1 MTIDPERRQ
10 QILDKFPAINSA
22 RVLDP
27 QASTQVQAAL
37 RAEEII
43 AKVWGDGARV
53 SAVLFDP
60 ARVPALA
67 QRADAAARDF
77 HCRAGELHNDTSDTD
92 YDRHDT
98 AEQGAVKIWQ
108 LGSNHV
114 HVVRD
119 RWRDAPNRAPNTVEY
134 AAGSLG
140 HLRSTHDHWKC
151 DEYGC
156 DHETVCDLRC
166 NVRLAKA
173 CGGTTRLLPVDRGTL
188 IMLFRCCRVC
198 EELAGK
204 IAENTYKT
212 NVKIAELE
220 AREDW
225 PPDDGG

>member
-1 MTIDPERRQ
+1 VTIDHQRRQ
-10 QILDKFPAINSA
+10 QILNKFPAISNA

-27 QASTQVQAAL
+27 QASTQVQAVL
-37 RAEEII
+37 RAEKII

-53 SAVLFDP
+53 SDVLFDP
-60 ARVPALA
+60 ARVPAMA

-77 HCRAGELHNDTSDTD
+77 HRRASELHYDTADAE

-98 AEQGAVKIWQ
+98 AGQGVVKIWQ
-108 LGSNHV
+108 VGSNHV

-119 RWRDAPNRAPNTVEY
+119 RWRESPNRKPTTTEY
-134 AAGSLG
+134 AAAGLGLERSLYE
-140 HLRSTHDHWKC
+140 HWKC
-151 DEYGC
+151 DEYGD
-156 DHETVCDLRC
+156 DHEKACDLHC
-166 NVRLAKA
+166 KVALAKA

-188 IMLFRCCRVC
+188 IILWRCCRNC

-220 AREDW
+220 VREDW
-225 PPDDGG
+225 PPDNGG